1 MLFYLRCHHGKHRSL
16 IAEALTM
23 ERNMS
28 DHVSAVGDFISFLW
42 ANKKWWLAPMVGG
55 LFIVGVVIIL
65 TNSSAIVPWVF
76 SLF

>member
-1 MLFYLRCHHGKHRSL
+1 
-16 IAEALTM
+16 M

-28 DHVSAVGDFISFLW
+28 DHVSAVGDFISVLW